1 MHHVNMEQEQKV
13 AYLKYAAAKRRGENP
28 EKPSEIDA
36 ERLVAL
42 EEREEFIL
50 SITVNGYGK
59 RTSSYEY
66 RVTGRGGSGI
76 INIETSD
83 RNGEVIAA
91 FPIYEKDQLM
101 MVTDNG
107 RLIRVPVHDV
117 RVAGRNTQGVTLFKV
132 GDEEHIVSVDRIQE
146 TDDEDDAMEGDVD
159 EFDETSTDTSKS
171 ED

>member
-1 MHHVNMEQEQKV
+1 MTAISQSVK
-13 AYLKYAAAKRRGENP
+13 
-28 EKPSEIDA
+28 
-36 ERLVAL
+36 
-42 EEREEFIL
+42 
-50 SITVNGYGK
+50 
-59 RTSSYEY
+59 
-66 RVTGRGGSGI
+66 GSGI